1 MKIANHIFKAGITVV
16 AAAIMASCT
25 HNFEEINTNPNTMVL
40 GDLNPY
46 GVFEATFYNFGKSH
60 TSVAYTYCNELV
72 QFTACSSTSSNFHR
86 YNFTNS
92 SVENIWNSYGQFAAN
107 ADHMIQLGEKKNEPA
122 AIAVAKTLKVLF
134 LSVAT
139 DIFGDIPC
147 SEAFRGAEGIT
158 TPVFDSQK
166 DVYTYFFE

>member
-72 QFTACSSTSSNFHR
+72 QLLHARRLPPIS
-86 YNFTNS
+86 
-92 SVENIWNSYGQFAAN
+92 
-107 ADHMIQLGEKKNEPA
+107 
-122 AIAVAKTLKVLF
+122 
-134 LSVAT
+134 T
-139 DIFGDIPC
+139 DIT
-147 SEAFRGAEGIT
+147 SL
-158 TPVFDSQK
+158 TPVWRTSGTHMDSLPL
-166 DVYTYFFE
+166 TPNT